1 MMPGVPRIV
10 DDMRRGRVHSVT
22 DEGEV
27 LLLMPDGRKRT
38 VSIPL
43 ETVPLVRRL
52 AALDRELDRE
62 QRRVPE
68 Q

>member
-1 MMPGVPRIV
+1 MTPGVPKIV

-27 LLLMPDGRKRT
+27 LLLMPDGKRRT
-38 VSIPL
+38 VNIPL

-52 AALDRELDRE
+52 AALDREIDQDR
-62 QRRVPE
+62 RRAPE
-68 Q
+68 H